1 MVVGNVCMRLCGHV
15 CWQVWSCV
23 CFGRERVRN
32 RERGRE
38 GRRKRGGCRERK
50 KGETWHHSHLVGSTE
65 AFWMLVAFLPMMQF
79 TMPLCLPCYM
89 FYQRSLSDSDC
100 GLPWPSRSGLCA
112 SEHFGST
119 KLIKGTGKATNAA
132 HIQSCYCG
140 LLSVSIEMVIPLC
153 LREEMPIYLGEQP
166 GIV

>member
-1 MVVGNVCMRLCGHV
+1 M
-15 CWQVWSCV
+15 
-23 CFGRERVRN
+23 EK
-32 RERGRE
+32 
-38 GRRKRGGCRERK
+38 KRGVQREKELGILAPFTSCGFYRGILYAGCLYANDAI
-50 KGETWHHSHLVGSTE
+50 HHASVPVVLHV
-65 AFWMLVAFLPMMQF
+65 LPA
-79 TMPLCLPCYM
+79 L
-89 FYQRSLSDSDC
+89 LSGSDC
-100 GLPWPSRSGLCA
+100 GKPWSFRSGLRA
-112 SEHFGST
+112 PAHLGST